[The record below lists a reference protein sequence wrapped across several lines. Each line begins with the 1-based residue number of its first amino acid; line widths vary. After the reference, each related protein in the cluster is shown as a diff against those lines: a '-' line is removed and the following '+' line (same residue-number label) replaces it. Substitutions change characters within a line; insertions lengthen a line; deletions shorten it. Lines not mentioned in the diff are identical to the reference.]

1 MLYIHAEET
10 TPKMSDAH
18 NDTPRPPLRLIETGR
33 AERLVNVR
41 YEDLLRVVGYYVD
54 EHKWHDVVL
63 TQIPDGMLLKG
74 VVVEATPQGNVERV
88 TAILFTNDMIVELLN
103 EGYRRRQ
110 PNPPTPAPE

>member
-1 MLYIHAEET
+1 MNDT
-10 TPKMSDAH
+10 H

-41 YEDLLRVVGYYVD
+41 YEDLLRVVGFFVD

-74 VVVEATPQGNVERV
+74 VVVESTPQGNVERV

-103 EGYRRRQ
+103 EGYQRRQ
-110 PNPPTPAPE
+110 PNPPTPAPD